1 VVSQTRNPAIWAAAW
16 ALLFAAM
23 SFYWA
28 LGGTVGLGTLGV
40 ELERDARARE
50 PDTIALVWV
59 TGLLKVAGAG
69 LALALV
75 QPWGRVLPR
84 RLRVIAAWIVGLGL
98 LTYALANFVQH
109 ALMKAGAVDTP
120 AALGAS
126 AATWHLVFWDPFWL
140 LGGLLFTAAAW
151 RATRASRAA
160 SAPSASPR

>member
-1 VVSQTRNPAIWAAAW
+1 VVPQTKNPATWAAAW

-28 LGGTVGLGTLGV
+28 LGGTVGLDTLGV
-40 ELERDARARE
+40 ELEREARARE

-59 TGLLKVAGAG
+59 TGLLKLAGAG
-69 LALALV
+69 VALALV

-84 RLRVIAAWIVGLGL
+84 RLWVIATWIVGLGL
-98 LTYALANFVQH
+98 FTYALANFVQH

-120 AALGAS
+120 DALGSS
-126 AATWHLVFWDPFWL
+126 AATWHLAFWDPFWL
-140 LGGLLFTAAAW
+140 LGGLLFTAAAQ

-160 SAPSASPR
+160 SVPSAPPR